1 MLFGDF
7 YILDVKYDPS
17 TGLAKDVRIS
27 GTDGARPTCPFW
39 TIREKVIELIEDGY
53 YVEMLPSDCDAVSK
67 RVIVKVVNIN
77 GTKYL
82 RMDGKRAAADML
94 AGIAGGK

>member
-7 YILDVKYDPS
+7 YILDVRYDPA

-27 GTDGARPTCPFW
+27 GTDGARPICPFW
-39 TIREKVIELIEDGY
+39 TVREKVIDLIEDGY
-53 YVEMLPSDCDAVSK
+53 YVEMLPPDCDAVSK
-67 RVIVKVVNIN
+67 RVIVRVVNIN

-82 RMDGKRAAADML
+82 RMDDIRAPTDML

>member
-7 YILDVKYDPS
+7 YILDVKYDPA

-39 TIREKVIELIEDGY
+39 TVREKVIELIEDGY
-53 YVEMLPSDCDAVSK
+53 FVEMLPPDCDAISK
-67 RVIVKVVNIN
+67 RVIVKVVDIA
-77 GTKYL
+77 GKKYL
-82 RMDGKRAAADML
+82 RMDGKPVAADLL